1 MFIAA
6 ALYILT
12 IVIGVYAVYTNLPAL
27 INIGIPDNSIKFGR
41 FLVSLIPA
49 SVGLF
54 MIYFG
59 ISSLYTLFKK
69 NREEKS

>member
-1 MFIAA
+1 MFIAV

-12 IVIGVYAVYTNLPAL
+12 IVIGIYAVYVNLPAL
-27 INIGIPDNSIKFGR
+27 VNIGIPDNSIELGR
-41 FLVSLIPA
+41 FLVSLIPTL
-49 SVGLF
+49 VGLF

-59 ISSLYTLFKK
+59 ISSLYSLFKK